1 MSHGLKLTR
10 VNPGNIRTIQDAGKA
25 LIDITSQL
33 NVIINLLNT
42 PDSNPAAGEI
52 KAFIRE
58 DDGSYHLYS
67 LVAGA
72 GMTITPDTVNKTLTF
87 TSP

>member
-1 MSHGLKLTR
+1 MSHGLKLTKIR
-10 VNPGNIRTIQDAGKA
+10 IGPVVNLDDAVNAIRD
-25 LIDITSQL
+25 LESQL
-33 NVIINLLNT
+33 NIIVQALQT
-42 PDSNPAAGEI
+42 PDAGPAVGEV
-52 KAFIRE
+52 KAFFRE

-72 GMTITPDTVNKTLTF
+72 GVTITPDTAAKTLTF